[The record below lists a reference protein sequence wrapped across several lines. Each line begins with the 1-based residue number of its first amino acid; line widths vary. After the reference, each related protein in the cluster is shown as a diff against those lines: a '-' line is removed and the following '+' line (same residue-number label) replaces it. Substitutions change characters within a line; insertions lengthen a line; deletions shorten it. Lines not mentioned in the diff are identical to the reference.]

1 MKIVFRLTCLAAFFF
16 FPSLVNGQREGFR
29 LVCPLN
35 NAEIV
40 PPPKEAIR
48 YDPPDLC
55 IVITSTPDTVVKA
68 CIDGRVTNVEQNDEG
83 GWDIV
88 FFYKDR
94 RQNKDYYFW
103 YSGKIKPIV
112 RRNDAL
118 KAGQAIGYIPPGERI
133 EMLMFEFETQ
143 LDPTKFLDC
152 KNVLMGQ

>member
-1 MKIVFRLTCLAAFFF
+1 MKEVLRLCSLLISVFLSA
-16 FPSLVNGQREGFR
+16 SLFGQTEGPR

-35 NAEIV
+35 NAELV
-40 PPPKEAIR
+40 PPSKEAIR

-55 IVITSTPDTVVKA
+55 IVLTSTPDTVVKA
-68 CIDGRVTNVEQNDEG
+68 CIDSRVTNVEQNDEG

-88 FFYKDR
+88 LFYKDR

-112 RRNDAL
+112 RRNDVL
-118 KAGQAIGYIPPGERI
+118 KAGQAIGHIPPGDRI
-133 EMLMFEFETQ
+133 EMLMFDFETQ
-143 LDPTKFLDC
+143 LDPTKYLDC